1 MNYRTLPLADVTGAL
16 LNVARDTQAT
26 FGGLG
31 ARQLNW
37 RPNERRWSVAQC
49 FQHLLTA
56 NGLVIQSAQDAL
68 RNPSSTIWQRL
79 PLLPRLFGS
88 SLIRSQ
94 APGTTRKFTA
104 PAKARPTTSD
114 IPREVIERFVD
125 QHHAAARWIQAVDE
139 RDAVRVVMTSPF
151 IRFVT
156 YSVLDGCRL
165 VVAHDRRHFDQAR
178 RVTLSPGFPGDSR

>member
-1 MNYRTLPLADVTGAL
+1 MNYTTLPLADMIGAL
-16 LNVARDTQAT
+16 LSVARDTQAT

-31 ARQLNW
+31 VRQLNW
-37 RPNERRWSVAQC
+37 RPDERRWSVGQC

-56 NGLVIQSAQDAL
+56 NSLVLQSAQDAL

-79 PLLPRLFGS
+79 PRLPRLFGS
-88 SLIRSQ
+88 ALIRSQ

-104 PAKARPTTSD
+104 PEKAQPTTSD
-114 IPREVIERFVD
+114 IPRDVIKRFVD
-125 QHHAAARWIQAVDE
+125 QHHAAARWIQALDE
-139 RDAVRVVMTSPF
+139 RDAVRVVMISPF

-165 VVAHDRRHFDQAR
+165 VVAHDRRHFEQAR
-178 RVTLSPGFPGDSR
+178 RVTLLPQFPGP